1 MEHVPPPAE
10 ELARLD
16 RELAELD
23 ARRAQL
29 LTRRAWLLAA
39 LRPPAPTAAPG
50 WNPSAWGAPAPGRP
64 GAPAQPWGH
73 VPPKQASAPR
83 SAQNVLLT
91 LGGLLLTVA
100 AIAFT
105 LVSWGSMGIGGRSAV
120 LAAVTVG
127 ALAAPAVLLRRGLTA
142 TAEALAALA
151 LVLTLLDA
159 YAVHAVAAPDTDGLG
174 FTAVAAAVLAALWTA
189 YGLALGK
196 LHLPLPAAVVLAQWP
211 LLFGAWAAGAP
222 ALVVGWALLATA
234 VLDGAIA
241 LWGKGT
247 GARVTACVGG
257 SVMAFSALMVG
268 LTLSVTASGP
278 LGALAPGALL
288 LTAAAAALAGAWR
301 APRGSARAGGVV
313 AGLASV
319 AAVGGVPAAAVPE
332 DWAVLAYLSAGLA
345 LTAVVRTRLP
355 RNAAIGALV
364 ASAAVVAGA
373 LAGALPGLAAV
384 LLGPVTLLSDV
395 WAGSPEGFR
404 AALGSTLP
412 WTGLAATPV
421 VLAVSAGLLGS
432 AYRWWPSPAR
442 IAASLI
448 AREEPGSGGA
458 AAYGAGP
465 AGSAGA
471 SGAGTPEAGGA
482 AVPGTGGKPGAG
494 TAGTVGT
501 PAPGAS
507 GAEAPGAPGAAAPGA
522 SGAPH
527 GTGAP
532 WYAGGRA
539 GAPWYAGGASAA
551 RRRPSGAALRGAAGA
566 GAAVLGWGALLL
578 TGAVLDVPYAVAVAG
593 ETVLVAGLLAL
604 AVRGTGSGREGSAA
618 VPVTALVAALAGAVS
633 AGLLSLASEGASY
646 AVFGALAALFAGAA
660 VRAGAG
666 VERAV
671 FAVAATV
678 GGTVLTGF
686 AGRSLGLAPHEAAPL
701 MLLVPALTVLFG
713 ARLRRNPAAL
723 PVELTGALGALVAV
737 ALAVPDAPFLALV
750 LALCGVLAAGAAVRP
765 ERRPVAAYLAAALFV
780 LATWVRLAA
789 SEVSFP
795 EAYTL
800 PVTAPALVVGFLRRR
815 KDPETSSWTAYG
827 PGLAATLLPSLAVA
841 WTDPEWQRPLLL
853 GVSALV
859 ITLLGARYRLQALLL
874 LGGAVLALDG
884 LHELAPYVV
893 QVAGALPRWLPP
905 ALAGLLLLV
914 VGATYEQRLRDARR
928 LKDALGRMR

>member
-50 WNPSAWGAPAPGRP
+50 WNPSAWGTPPSGRP
-64 GAPAQPWGH
+64 GAPAQPWGY
-73 VPPKQASAPR
+73 VPPKQPSAPR

-91 LGGLLLTVA
+91 LGGLLLTIA

-120 LAAVTVG
+120 LALVTVG

-241 LWGKGT
+241 RWGKGT

-301 APRGSARAGGVV
+301 APKGFARAGGVV
-313 AGLASV
+313 AGLAVV

-332 DWAVLAYLSAGLA
+332 GWRVLAYLLVGLA

-355 RNAAIGALV
+355 RNAAIGVLV

-373 LAGALPGLAAV
+373 LVGALPGLAAV

-404 AALGSTLP
+404 SALGSTLP
-412 WTGLAATPV
+412 WSELAATPV
-421 VLAVSAGLLGS
+421 VLAVSAGLLGA
-432 AYRWWPSPAR
+432 AYRWWPSLAR
-442 IAASLI
+442 IAAPLI
-448 AREEPGSGGA
+448 AREEPGPG
-458 AAYGAGP
+458 

-471 SGAGTPEAGGA
+471 PGTGTPEAGGA
-482 AVPGTGGKPGAG
+482 AVSGAG
-494 TAGTVGT
+494 GEPV
-501 PAPGAS
+501 PGMS
-507 GAEAPGAPGAAAPGA
+507 GAGAPDAGGTAGAPGAAAP
-522 SGAPH
+522 

-539 GAPWYAGGASAA
+539 GAPWFAGGAPAA

-578 TGAVLDVPYAVAVAG
+578 AGAVLDVPYALAVAG

-604 AVRGTGSGREGSAA
+604 AVRGTGSGRDGTAA
-618 VPVTALVAALAGAVS
+618 VPVTALVVALAGAVS
-633 AGLLSLASEGASY
+633 AGLLSLASDGASY
-646 AVFGALAALFAGAA
+646 AVFGALTALFAGAS

-678 GGTVLTGF
+678 GGTVLSGF

-701 MLLVPALTVLFG
+701 VLLVPALTVLFG
-713 ARLRRNPAAL
+713 ARLRRNPVAL
-723 PVELTGALGALVAV
+723 PVELTGAVGALVAV
-737 ALAVPDAPFLALV
+737 GLAVPDAPFLALV

-765 ERRPVAAYLAAALFV
+765 ERRPVAGYLAAALFV

-800 PVTAPALVVGFLRRR
+800 PVTVPALVVGFLRRR
-815 KDPETSSWTAYG
+815 KDPEASSWTAYG

-841 WTDPEWQRPLLL
+841 WTDPDWQRPLLL
-853 GVSALV
+853 GVAALV

>member
-50 WNPSAWGAPAPGRP
+50 WNPSAWGAPAAGLP
-64 GAPAQPWGH
+64 GAPAQPWGY
-73 VPPKQASAPR
+73 VPPKQPSAPR

-100 AIAFT
+100 AVAFT

-234 VLDGAIA
+234 VLDGTIA

-247 GARVTACVGG
+247 GVRVAACVGG

-288 LTAAAAALAGAWR
+288 LTAATAALAGAWR
-301 APRGSARAGGVV
+301 APRGFARAGGVV
-313 AGLASV
+313 AGLATV
-319 AAVGGVPAAAVPE
+319 TAVGGVPAAALPE
-332 DWAVLAYLSAGLA
+332 DWGVLAYLAAGLA
-345 LTAVVRTRLP
+345 LTAVVGTPLP
-355 RNAAIGALV
+355 RNAALGVLV

-373 LAGALPGLAAV
+373 VVGTVPGVAAV

-404 AALGSTLP
+404 SALGSTLP
-412 WTGLAATPV
+412 WTGLAAAPV
-421 VLAVSAGLLGS
+421 VLAVSAGLLGA
-432 AYRWWPSPAR
+432 AYRWWPSLTR
-442 IAASLI
+442 IAAPLI
-448 AREEPGSGGA
+448 AREAP
-458 AAYGAGP
+458 GAGGGP
-465 AGSAGA
+465 VGA
-471 SGAGTPEAGGA
+471 PGPGTPEAG
-482 AVPGTGGKPGAG
+482 
-494 TAGTVGT
+494 
-501 PAPGAS
+501 
-507 GAEAPGAPGAAAPGA
+507 GAAAPGA

-527 GTGAP
+527 GTGTP

-539 GAPWYAGGASAA
+539 RAPWYAGGAPAA
-551 RRRPSGAALRGAAGA
+551 RRRPSGEALRGAASA
-566 GAAVLGWGALLL
+566 GASVLGWGALLL
-578 TGAVLDVPYAVAVAG
+578 AGAVLDVPYAVAVAG
-593 ETVLVAGLLAL
+593 ETALVAGLLAL
-604 AVRGTGSGREGSAA
+604 AVRGAGSGREGSAA
-618 VPVTALVAALAGAVS
+618 VPVTALVAAVAGAVS

-678 GGTVLTGF
+678 GGTVLCGF

-713 ARLRRNPAAL
+713 ARLRRNPVAL
-723 PVELTGALGALVAV
+723 PVELTGVLGALVAV

-765 ERRPVAAYLAAALFV
+765 ERRPVAACLAAALFV

-800 PVTAPALVVGFLRRR
+800 PVTVPALVVGFLRRR
-815 KDPETSSWTAYG
+815 KDPGASSWTAYG

-841 WTDPEWQRPLLL
+841 WTDPDWQRPLLL
-853 GVSALV
+853 GVAALV
-859 ITLLGARYRLQALLL
+859 VTLLGARYRLQALLL

>member
-50 WNPSAWGAPAPGRP
+50 WNPSGWGAPPA
-64 GAPAQPWGH
+64 APAQPWGY
-73 VPPKQASAPR
+73 VPPKQPSAPR
-83 SAQNVLLT
+83 SAQNILLT

-100 AIAFT
+100 AVAFT

-120 LAAVTVG
+120 LAAVTLG
-127 ALAAPAVLLRRGLTA
+127 ALIAPAVLLRRKLAA
-142 TAEALAALA
+142 TAEALVALA
-151 LVLTLLDA
+151 LVLTLLDV
-159 YAVHAVAAPDTDGLG
+159 YAFHAVAAPHTDGLA
-174 FTAVAAAVLAALWTA
+174 FTAVASAVLAALWTA

-196 LHLPLPAAVVLAQWP
+196 LRLPLPAAVVLAQWP
-211 LLFGAWAAGAP
+211 LLFWAWAVGAP

-234 VLDGAIA
+234 VLDGTIA
-241 LWGKGT
+241 LRGRGT
-247 GARVTACVGG
+247 GVRVTACVGG
-257 SVMAFSALMVG
+257 AVMGFFALMVG

-278 LGALAPGALL
+278 LDAVAPGALL
-288 LTAAAAALAGAWR
+288 LVAAAAALAGAWH
-301 APRGSARAGGVV
+301 APRGFARIGGAV
-313 AGLASV
+313 AGLAAV
-319 AAVGGVPAAAVPE
+319 AAVGGVPAAALS
-332 DWAVLAYLSAGLA
+332 DGWLVLAYLLCGLA

-355 RNAAIGALV
+355 RNAVYGVLA

-373 LAGALPGLAAV
+373 LVWALPPAAAV
-384 LLGPVTLLSDV
+384 LLGPVTQLSDV
-395 WAGSPEGFR
+395 WAGSPEALR
-404 AALGSTLP
+404 SALGSTMRWSELS
-412 WTGLAATPV
+412 AAPV
-421 VLAVSAGLLGS
+421 VLVLVAGLLGA
-432 AYRWWPSPAR
+432 AYRWWPSLAR
-442 IAASLI
+442 ITAPL
-448 AREEPGSGGA
+448 
-458 AAYGAGP
+458 
-465 AGSAGA
+465 
-471 SGAGTPEAGGA
+471 
-482 AVPGTGGKPGAG
+482 AVPRTPGAG
-494 TAGTVGT
+494 GTGAGM
-501 PAPGAS
+501 PGA
-507 GAEAPGAPGAAAPGA
+507 GAPGADGTAAHGVAAPGTA
-522 SGAPH
+522 APWPAWPGWSGWSGA
-527 GTGAP
+527 G
-532 WYAGGRA
+532 A
-539 GAPWYAGGASAA
+539 GAGAGV
-551 RRRPSGAALRGAAGA
+551 RRPSGAALRGVAGA
-566 GAAVLGWGALLL
+566 GAVVLGWGALLL
-578 TGAVLDVPYAVAVAG
+578 AGAVLDVPYALAVAG

-604 AVRGTGSGREGSAA
+604 AVRGTGSDRGASAA
-618 VPVTALVAALAGAVS
+618 VRVTALVAAVSGAV
-633 AGLLSLASEGASY
+633 GVGVLSLASEGASY
-646 AVFGALAALFAGAA
+646 AVFGTLAVLFAGAA
-660 VRAGAG
+660 VRAGSE

-671 FAVAATV
+671 CAVASTV
-678 GGTVLTGF
+678 WATVLTGF

-701 MLLVPALTVLFG
+701 VLVVPALTVLLG
-713 ARLRRNPAAL
+713 ARLRRNPTAL

-737 ALAVPDAPFLALV
+737 GLAVSDAPFLALV

-765 ERRPVAAYLAAALFV
+765 ERRPVAGYLAAALFV

-800 PVTAPALVVGFLRRR
+800 PVTVPALVVGVLRRR
-815 KDPETSSWTAYG
+815 RDPEASSWTAYG

-841 WTDPEWQRPLLL
+841 WTDTDWLRPLLL
-853 GVSALV
+853 GVAALV

>member
-50 WNPSAWGAPAPGRP
+50 WNPSAWGAPAAGRP
-64 GAPAQPWGH
+64 GAPAQPWGY
-73 VPPKQASAPR
+73 VPPKQPSAPR

-100 AIAFT
+100 AVAFT

-127 ALAAPAVLLRRGLTA
+127 ALAVPAVLLRRGLTA

-196 LHLPLPAAVVLAQWP
+196 LRLPLPAAVVLAQWP

-247 GARVTACVGG
+247 GVRVAACVGG

-301 APRGSARAGGVV
+301 APRGFARAGGVV
-313 AGLASV
+313 AGLAVV

-345 LTAVVRTRLP
+345 LTAVVRTGLP
-355 RNAAIGALV
+355 RNAVLGVLV

-404 AALGSTLP
+404 SALGSTLP
-412 WTGLAATPV
+412 WTGLAAAPV
-421 VLAVSAGLLGS
+421 VLAVSAGLLGA
-432 AYRWWPSPAR
+432 AYRWWPSLTR
-442 IAASLI
+442 IAAPLI
-448 AREEPGSGGA
+448 AREAPGSDG
-458 AAYGAGP
+458 GP
-465 AGSAGA
+465 AGAP
-471 SGAGTPEAGGA
+471 GAGTPEAG
-482 AVPGTGGKPGAG
+482 
-494 TAGTVGT
+494 
-501 PAPGAS
+501 
-507 GAEAPGAPGAAAPGA
+507 GAAAPGA

-527 GTGAP
+527 GSGAP
-532 WYAGGRA
+532 WYSGGRA

-578 TGAVLDVPYAVAVAG
+578 AGAVLDVPYAVAVAG
-593 ETVLVAGLLAL
+593 ETALVAGLLAL
-604 AVRGTGSGREGSAA
+604 AVRGAGSGREGSAA
-618 VPVTALVAALAGAVS
+618 VPVTALVAAVAGAVS

-678 GGTVLTGF
+678 GCTVLTGF
-686 AGRSLGLAPHEAAPL
+686 AGRSLGLAPHEAAPP

-713 ARLRRNPAAL
+713 ARLRRNPVAL

-737 ALAVPDAPFLALV
+737 GLAVPDAPFLALV

-765 ERRPVAAYLAAALFV
+765 ERRPVAACLAAALFV

-800 PVTAPALVVGFLRRR
+800 PVTVPALVVGFLRRR
-815 KDPETSSWTAYG
+815 KDPEASSWTAYG

-841 WTDPEWQRPLLL
+841 WTDPDWRRPLLL

>member
-1 MEHVPPPAE
+1 MYK
-10 ELARLD
+10 R
-16 RELAELD
+16 
-23 ARRAQL
+23 Q
-29 LTRRAWLLAA
+29 
-39 LRPPAPTAAPG
+39 G

-64 GAPAQPWGH
+64 GAPAQPWGY
-73 VPPKQASAPR
+73 VPPKQPSAPR

-91 LGGLLLTVA
+91 LGGLLLTIA

-120 LAAVTVG
+120 LALVTVA

-174 FTAVAAAVLAALWTA
+174 FTAGAAGVLAALWTA

-196 LHLPLPAAVVLAQWP
+196 LHLPLPAAVVIAQWP

-257 SVMAFSALMVG
+257 SVLAFSALMVG

-288 LTAAAAALAGAWR
+288 LTGAAAALAGAWR
-301 APRGSARAGGVV
+301 APRGFARAGGVV
-313 AGLASV
+313 AGLAVV

-332 DWAVLAYLSAGLA
+332 GWRVLAYLLAGLA
-345 LTAVVRTRLP
+345 LTAVVRTGLP
-355 RNAAIGALV
+355 RNAAIGVLV

-373 LAGALPGLAAV
+373 LVGALPGLAAV

-404 AALGSTLP
+404 SALGSTLP
-412 WTGLAATPV
+412 WTGLAAAPV

-432 AYRWWPSPAR
+432 AYRWWPSLAR
-442 IAASLI
+442 IAAPLI
-448 AREEPGSGGA
+448 AREEPGPTGA

-471 SGAGTPEAGGA
+471 PGTGTPEAGGA
-482 AVPGTGGKPGAG
+482 AVPGTGGEPGAG
-494 TAGTVGT
+494 TAGTGGT

-507 GAEAPGAPGAAAPGA
+507 GAGAPGAPGAAAPGA
-522 SGAPH
+522 S
-527 GTGAP
+527 GAP

-539 GAPWYAGGASAA
+539 GAPWYAGGAPSA

-578 TGAVLDVPYAVAVAG
+578 AGAVLDVPYAVAVAG

-604 AVRGTGSGREGSAA
+604 AVRGAGSGRDASAA
-618 VPVTALVAALAGAVS
+618 VPVTALVVALAGAVS

-646 AVFGALAALFAGAA
+646 AVFGALTALFAGAS

-686 AGRSLGLAPHEAAPL
+686 AGRSLELAPHEAAPL
-701 MLLVPALTVLFG
+701 LLLVPALTVLFG
-713 ARLRRNPAAL
+713 ARLRRNPVAL

-737 ALAVPDAPFLALV
+737 GLAAPDAPFLALV

-765 ERRPVAAYLAAALFV
+765 ERRPVAGYLAAALFV

-800 PVTAPALVVGFLRRR
+800 PVTVPALVVGFLRRR
-815 KDPETSSWTAYG
+815 KDPEASSWTAYG

-841 WTDPEWQRPLLL
+841 WTDPDWQRPLLL
-853 GVSALV
+853 GVAALV
-859 ITLLGARYRLQALLL
+859 VTLLGARHRLQALLL

>member
-50 WNPSAWGAPAPGRP
+50 WNPSAWGAPAAGRP
-64 GAPAQPWGH
+64 GAPAQPWGY
-73 VPPKQASAPR
+73 VPPKRPSAPR

-100 AIAFT
+100 AVAFT

-120 LAAVTVG
+120 LAAVTVA

-189 YGLALGK
+189 YGLALGR

-301 APRGSARAGGVV
+301 APRGFARAGGVV
-313 AGLASV
+313 AGLAVV

-345 LTAVVRTRLP
+345 LTAVVRTGLP
-355 RNAAIGALV
+355 RNAVLGVLV

-421 VLAVSAGLLGS
+421 VLAVSAGLLGA
-432 AYRWWPSPAR
+432 AYRWWPSLAR
-442 IAASLI
+442 IAAPLI
-448 AREEPGSGGA
+448 AREKPGSGG
-458 AAYGAGP
+458 GP
-465 AGSAGA
+465 AGAP
-471 SGAGTPEAGGA
+471 GAGTPEAGGA
-482 AVPGTGGKPGAG
+482 AVPGAGGEPGAG

-507 GAEAPGAPGAAAPGA
+507 GAGAPGAPGA
-522 SGAPH
+522 SG
-527 GTGAP
+527 GP

-539 GAPWYAGGASAA
+539 GAAWFAGGAPAA
-551 RRRPSGAALRGAAGA
+551 RRRPSGASLRGAAGA

-578 TGAVLDVPYAVAVAG
+578 AGAVLDVPYAVAVAG
-593 ETVLVAGLLAL
+593 ETALVAGLLAL

-678 GGTVLTGF
+678 GCTVLTGF

-737 ALAVPDAPFLALV
+737 GLAVPDAPFLALV
-750 LALCGVLAAGAAVRP
+750 LALCGILAAGAAVRP

-800 PVTAPALVVGFLRRR
+800 PVTVPALMVGFLRRR
-815 KDPETSSWTAYG
+815 KDPEASSWTAYG

-841 WTDPEWQRPLLL
+841 WTDPDWQRPLLL

-928 LKDALGRMR
+928 LKDVLGRMR

>member
-50 WNPSAWGAPAPGRP
+50 WNPSAWGAPAAGRP
-64 GAPAQPWGH
+64 GAPAQPWGY
-73 VPPKQASAPR
+73 VPPKRPSAPR

-100 AIAFT
+100 AVAFT

-189 YGLALGK
+189 YGLALGR

-301 APRGSARAGGVV
+301 APRGFARAGGVV
-313 AGLASV
+313 AGLAVV

-345 LTAVVRTRLP
+345 LTAVVRTGLP
-355 RNAAIGALV
+355 RNAVLGVLV

-421 VLAVSAGLLGS
+421 VLAVSAGLLGA
-432 AYRWWPSPAR
+432 AYRWWPSLAR
-442 IAASLI
+442 IAAPLI

-465 AGSAGA
+465 ASSAGA
-471 SGAGTPEAGGA
+471 PGAGTPEAGGA
-482 AVPGTGGKPGAG
+482 AVPGAGGEPGAG
-494 TAGTVGT
+494 TAGTGGT
-501 PAPGAS
+501 QAPGAS

-522 SGAPH
+522 SG
-527 GTGAP
+527 GP

-539 GAPWYAGGASAA
+539 GAAWFAGGAPAA

-578 TGAVLDVPYAVAVAG
+578 AGAVLDVPYAVAVAG
-593 ETVLVAGLLAL
+593 ETALVAGLLAL

-671 FAVAATV
+671 FAVASTV
-678 GGTVLTGF
+678 GCTVLTGF

-713 ARLRRNPAAL
+713 ARLRRNPVAL

-737 ALAVPDAPFLALV
+737 GLAVPDAPFLALV

-800 PVTAPALVVGFLRRR
+800 PVTVPALVVGFLRRR
-815 KDPETSSWTAYG
+815 KDPEASSWTAYG

-841 WTDPEWQRPLLL
+841 WTDPDWQRPLLL

>member
-50 WNPSAWGAPAPGRP
+50 WNPSAWGAPAAGRP
-64 GAPAQPWGH
+64 SAPAQPWGY
-73 VPPKQASAPR
+73 VPPKQPSAPR

-100 AIAFT
+100 AVAFT

-120 LAAVTVG
+120 LAAVTVA

-174 FTAVAAAVLAALWTA
+174 FTAVTAAVLAALWTA

-196 LHLPLPAAVVLAQWP
+196 LHLPVPAAVVLAQWP

-247 GARVTACVGG
+247 GVRVTACVGG

-301 APRGSARAGGVV
+301 APRGFARAGGVV
-313 AGLASV
+313 AGLAVV

-332 DWAVLAYLSAGLA
+332 GWAVLAYLSAGLA

-355 RNAAIGALV
+355 RNAAIGVLV

-421 VLAVSAGLLGS
+421 VLAVSAGLLGA
-432 AYRWWPSPAR
+432 AYRWWPSLAR
-442 IAASLI
+442 IAAPLI
-448 AREEPGSGGA
+448 AREEPGSGG
-458 AAYGAGP
+458 GP
-465 AGSAGA
+465 AGAP
-471 SGAGTPEAGGA
+471 GAGTPEAGGA
-482 AVPGTGGKPGAG
+482 AVPGAGGEPGAG

-539 GAPWYAGGASAA
+539 GTPWYAGGASAA

-578 TGAVLDVPYAVAVAG
+578 AGAVLDVPYAVAVAG

-604 AVRGTGSGREGSAA
+604 AVRRAGNGRDPSAA
-618 VPVTALVAALAGAVS
+618 VPVTALVVALAGAVS

-646 AVFGALAALFAGAA
+646 AVFGALVALFAGAA

-686 AGRSLGLAPHEAAPL
+686 AGRSLGLAPHEASPL
-701 MLLVPALTVLFG
+701 ILLVPALTVLFG
-713 ARLRRNPAAL
+713 ARLRRNPVAL

-800 PVTAPALVVGFLRRR
+800 PVTMPALVVGFLRRR
-815 KDPETSSWTAYG
+815 KDPEASSWTAYG

-841 WTDPEWQRPLLL
+841 WTDPDWQRPLLL

>member
-50 WNPSAWGAPAPGRP
+50 WNPSAWGAPPSGRP
-64 GAPAQPWGH
+64 GAPAQPWGY
-73 VPPKQASAPR
+73 VPPKQPSTPR
-83 SAQNVLLT
+83 GAQNVLLT
-91 LGGLLLTVA
+91 LGGLLLTIA

-120 LAAVTVG
+120 LALVTVG

-196 LHLPLPAAVVLAQWP
+196 LHLPLPAAVALAQWP

-257 SVMAFSALMVG
+257 SVMAFSALIVG

-301 APRGSARAGGVV
+301 APKGFARAGGVV
-313 AGLASV
+313 AGLAVV

-332 DWAVLAYLSAGLA
+332 SWGVLAYLSAGLA
-345 LTAVVRTRLP
+345 LTAVVRTGLP
-355 RNAAIGALV
+355 RDAVLGVLV
-364 ASAAVVAGA
+364 ASAAVVGGA
-373 LAGALPGLAAV
+373 LTGALPGLAAV

-395 WAGSPEGFR
+395 WAGSPGSFR
-404 AALGSTLP
+404 SALDPTLP
-412 WTGLAATPV
+412 WTGLAAAPV
-421 VLAVSAGLLGS
+421 VLAVSAGLLGA
-432 AYRWWPSPAR
+432 AYRWWPSLAR
-442 IAASLI
+442 IAAPLI
-448 AREEPGSGGA
+448 AREEPGTAGA

-471 SGAGTPEAGGA
+471 PGTGTPEAGGA
-482 AVPGTGGKPGAG
+482 AVPGTGAEPGAG
-494 TAGTVGT
+494 TAGTAGT
-501 PAPGAS
+501 P
-507 GAEAPGAPGAAAPGA
+507 APGAPGAAAPGV
-522 SGAPH
+522 S
-527 GTGAP
+527 GAP

-539 GAPWYAGGASAA
+539 GASWYAGGAPAA

-578 TGAVLDVPYAVAVAG
+578 AGAVLDVPYAVAVAG

-604 AVRGTGSGREGSAA
+604 AVRRAGTGRGASAA
-618 VPVTALVAALAGAVS
+618 VPVTALVVALAAAVS

-646 AVFGALAALFAGAA
+646 AVFGALTALFAGAS

-678 GGTVLTGF
+678 GATVLSGF

-713 ARLRRNPAAL
+713 ARLRRNPVAL

-737 ALAVPDAPFLALV
+737 GLAVPDAPFLALV

-765 ERRPVAAYLAAALFV
+765 ERRPVAGYLAAALFV

-800 PVTAPALVVGFLRRR
+800 PVTVPALVVGFLRRR
-815 KDPETSSWTAYG
+815 KDPEASSWTAYG
-827 PGLAATLLPSLAVA
+827 PGLAATLLPSLTVA
-841 WTDPEWQRPLLL
+841 WTDPDWQRPLLL
-853 GVSALV
+853 GVAALV
-859 ITLLGARYRLQALLL
+859 VTLLGARYRLQALLL
-874 LGGAVLALDG
+874 LGGSVLALDG

-928 LKDALGRMR
+928 LKEALGRMR

>member
-50 WNPSAWGAPAPGRP
+50 WNPSAWGAPAAGRP
-64 GAPAQPWGH
+64 GAPAQPWGY
-73 VPPKQASAPR
+73 VPPKRPSAPH
-83 SAQNVLLT
+83 SAQNLLLT

-222 ALVVGWALLATA
+222 TLVVGWALLATA

-241 LWGKGT
+241 LWGKDT
-247 GARVTACVGG
+247 GVRVTACVGG

-301 APRGSARAGGVV
+301 APRGFARTGGVV
-313 AGLASV
+313 AGLAAV

-332 DWAVLAYLSAGLA
+332 GWRVLAYLLAGLG

-355 RNAAIGALV
+355 GNAAIGVLV

-373 LAGALPGLAAV
+373 LVGAVPGLAAV
-384 LLGPVTLLSDV
+384 LLGPVTLPSDV

-404 AALGSTLP
+404 AAVGSTLP
-412 WTGLAATPV
+412 WPKLAAAPV
-421 VLAVSAGLLGS
+421 VLALVAGLLGA
-432 AYRWWPSPAR
+432 AYRWWPSLAR
-442 IAASLI
+442 IAAPLI
-448 AREEPGSGGA
+448 ARETPE
-458 AAYGAGP
+458 
-465 AGSAGA
+465 SAGA
-471 SGAGTPEAGGA
+471 
-482 AVPGTGGKPGAG
+482 
-494 TAGTVGT
+494 

-507 GAEAPGAPGAAAPGA
+507 GEGAPGAAAPA
-522 SGAPH
+522 A
-527 GTGAP
+527 GAP

-539 GAPWYAGGASAA
+539 GAPWYAGGAPAA

-578 TGAVLDVPYAVAVAG
+578 AGAVLDVPYAVAVAG
-593 ETVLVAGLLAL
+593 ETLLVAGLLAL
-604 AVRGTGSGREGSAA
+604 AVRGAGSGRDGSAA
-618 VPVTALVAALAGAVS
+618 VPVTALVVAVAGAVS

-666 VERAV
+666 VPRAV

-678 GGTVLTGF
+678 GSTVLTGF

-701 MLLVPALTVLFG
+701 VLLVPALTVLFG
-713 ARLRRNPAAL
+713 ARLRRNPVAL

-737 ALAVPDAPFLALV
+737 VLAVPDAPFLALV

-765 ERRPVAAYLAAALFV
+765 ERRPVAGYLAAALFV

-800 PVTAPALVVGFLRRR
+800 PVTVPALVVGFLRRR
-815 KDPETSSWTAYG
+815 KDPEASSWTAYG
-827 PGLAATLLPSLAVA
+827 PGLAATLLPSLAVV
-841 WTDPEWQRPLLL
+841 WTDPGWQRPLLL
-853 GVSALV
+853 GVAALV

>member
-1 MEHVPPPAE
+1 MPPPAE

-50 WNPSAWGAPAPGRP
+50 WNPSAWGAPAAGRP
-64 GAPAQPWGH
+64 GAPAQPWGY

-100 AIAFT
+100 AVAFT

-120 LAAVTVG
+120 LAVVTVG

-301 APRGSARAGGVV
+301 APGGFARAGGVV
-313 AGLASV
+313 AGLATV

-332 DWAVLAYLSAGLA
+332 DWGVLAYLAAGLA

-355 RNAAIGALV
+355 RNAALGVLV

-373 LAGALPGLAAV
+373 LAGTVPGVAAV

-404 AALGSTLP
+404 SALGSTLP
-412 WTGLAATPV
+412 WTGLAAAPV
-421 VLAVSAGLLGS
+421 VLAVSAGLLGA
-432 AYRWWPSPAR
+432 AYRWWPSLTR
-442 IAASLI
+442 IAAPLTV
-448 AREEPGSGGA
+448 REEPGSDGA
-458 AAYGAGP
+458 
-465 AGSAGA
+465 
-471 SGAGTPEAGGA
+471 PEAGGS
-482 AVPGTGGKPGAG
+482 GT
-494 TAGTVGT
+494 
-501 PAPGAS
+501 
-507 GAEAPGAPGAAAPGA
+507 GAPGAGSAPGV
-522 SGAPH
+522 P

-551 RRRPSGAALRGAAGA
+551 RRRPSGAALRGSAGA

-578 TGAVLDVPYAVAVAG
+578 AGAVLDVPYAVAVAG
-593 ETVLVAGLLAL
+593 ETALVAGLLAL

-646 AVFGALAALFAGAA
+646 TVFGALAALFAGAA

-666 VERAV
+666 VPRAV
-671 FAVAATV
+671 FAVAATA
-678 GGTVLTGF
+678 GCTVLTGF
-686 AGRSLGLAPHEAAPL
+686 AGRSLVLAPHEAAPL

-713 ARLRRNPAAL
+713 ARLRRNPVAL
-723 PVELTGALGALVAV
+723 PVELTGALGALVAIG
-737 ALAVPDAPFLALV
+737 LAVPDAPFLALV

-800 PVTAPALVVGFLRRR
+800 PVTVPALVVGFLRRR
-815 KDPETSSWTAYG
+815 KDPEASSWTAYG

-841 WTDPEWQRPLLL
+841 WTDPDWQRPLLL